1 MNKQLHFRRTGSTLL
16 NPTEK
21 KLLQLLSEGLTKAR
35 AAQELNVSR
44 YTVDAHLREIF
55 LKLEVHS
62 TVAAVG
68 KALRKSEIS

>member
-1 MNKQLHFRRTGSTLL
+1 LL

-21 KLLQLLSEGLTKAR
+21 KLLELLSEGLTKAR
-35 AAQELNVSR
+35 ASEELHISR

-55 LKLEVHS
+55 LKLDVHS

-68 KALRKSEIS
+68 KALRRSEIS